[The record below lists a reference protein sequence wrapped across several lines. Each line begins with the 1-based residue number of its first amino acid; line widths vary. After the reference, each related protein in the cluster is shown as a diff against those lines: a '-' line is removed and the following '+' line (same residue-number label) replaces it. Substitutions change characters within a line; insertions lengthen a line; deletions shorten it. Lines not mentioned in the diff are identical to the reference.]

1 MELLS
6 QCRELVP
13 NAKSE
18 IWHRSTYLLRLPVFL
33 VLELPLQCMELVQK
47 AKNQIW
53 NHFWLHVV
61 DALSKFLV
69 FFMVDVK
76 KVFFMVDVKKTS
88 FFHGRCKKREK
99 TCLIKSL
106 MVSTIFLRSNS
117 FLHSPNYY
125 SIFPL
130 KYFMCIK
137 QAKKYTCIFRF
148 ILS

>member
-33 VLELPLQCMELVQK
+33 VLELPLQCMELVPK

-61 DALSKFLV
+61 DALSHSKMKAYIYSWNTVLGDLSFKNLV
-69 FFMVDVK
+69 
-76 KVFFMVDVKKTS
+76 S
-88 FFHGRCKKREK
+88 FGSEE
-99 TCLIKSL
+99 
-106 MVSTIFLRSNS
+106 V
-117 FLHSPNYY
+117 
-125 SIFPL
+125 
-130 KYFMCIK
+130 
-137 QAKKYTCIFRF
+137 
-148 ILS
+148 